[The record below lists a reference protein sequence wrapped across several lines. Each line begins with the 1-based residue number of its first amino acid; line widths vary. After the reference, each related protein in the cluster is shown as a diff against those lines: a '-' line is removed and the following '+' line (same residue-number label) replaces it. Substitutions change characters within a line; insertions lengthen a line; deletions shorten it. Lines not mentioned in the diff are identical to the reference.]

1 MAYPVIN
8 GTDSKDTI
16 SPGLSAEVFAK
27 GGDDTIILNY
37 YGVVHGE
44 SGNDVIDDFSDVGS
58 SLLDGGEG
66 DDTIFALGRAGY
78 DTIIGGVGSDTIYS
92 GGNPTIFFGRGD
104 GSDTINTGR
113 DVIIDGHHNA
123 ATVIFNSGV
132 RLADVVMSSSG
143 RRVVFSIRDTNDSMD
158 FNFFVPESTV
168 RFLGENIS
176 LSYADVYRIINAGT
190 DASQLLSGSSTPD
203 NISALGGA
211 DTILGL
217 AGADTLNGG
226 SGDDSLDGGA
236 DADLLIG
243 DTGADTLI
251 GGDGIDTLIGGMG
264 SDTYVLTGD
273 GDVVQEKPSEGYDTI
288 QSSATATL
296 ADNFEKLVLTGAAN
310 ANGTGNG
317 AANELVGNDGIN
329 VLNGLGGA
337 DTLRGGAITAG
348 RDSLYGGAGDDVY
361 ILSGNAQAI
370 EQTGEGSDTV
380 QLDYAT
386 GAAGYTLG
394 ENIEK
399 GRILST
405 AGGVLY
411 GNRGANSLNGA
422 SGNDA
427 LYGGIGVDRLYGG
440 DGNDTL
446 EGGAG
451 TDFLVGGQG
460 SDTYVY
466 EYGDGFEVIN
476 SFAPDAANADKD
488 TLIIKGLTQDQLWFE
503 RDAQDLVIRVVGDVT
518 FVNVLNWFDGSNA
531 QVDTIKLT
539 ETGKALTADKV
550 AGLVS
555 AMANFAPPA
564 LSANAIDAGVLT
576 ALAPVLTA
584 SWLDAA

>member
-1 MAYPVIN
+1 MKLEDFMADFIKWV
-8 GTDSKDTI
+8 GTDNADYWDKGSDITGIKILVPYEVD
-16 SPGLSAEVFAK
+16 GL
-27 GGDDTIILNY
+27 GGDDFLFASDGGCYIK
-37 YGVVHGE
+37 GGA
-44 SGNDVIDDFSDVGS
+44 GNDGIYDGLGVDTLVG
-58 SLLDGGEG
+58 GAG
-66 DDTIFALGRAGY
+66 DDR
-78 DTIIGGVGSDTIYS
+78 IIIWS
-92 GGNPTIFFGRGD
+92 GADYVYFNRGD
-104 GSDTINTGR
+104 GQDFIDNRRGSGVPIIVFGAGVAFSDLNIVSGALYTTFTISDAGGSIKTVLRAGLELRFSDTGEVYKYEDI
-113 DVIIDGHHNA
+113 V
-123 ATVIFNSGV
+123 S
-132 RLADVVMSSSG
+132 
-143 RRVVFSIRDTNDSMD
+143 
-158 FNFFVPESTV
+158 
-168 RFLGENIS
+168 FLTK
-176 LSYADVYRIINAGT
+176 GT
-190 DASQLLSGSSTPD
+190 DLAQSITGFSGAD

-296 ADNFEKLVLTGAAN
+296 ADNFEKLVLTGTAN
-310 ANGTGNG
+310 VNGTGTNV
-317 AANELVGNDGIN
+317 ANELVGNEGIN

-370 EQTGEGSDTV
+370 EQTGEGTDTV

-451 TDFLVGGQG
+451 TDFLVGGLG